1 MPNDKSYGSPYK
13 MKAGKMGPMQKN
25 FGASLAINKKLD
37 KDNMAGGLTG
47 KPSTGELDGPLAKKK
62 NGVAP
67 TNKTATTRKNNPGKL
82 GGKAKRDSIL
92 SDTNNDGNMI
102 TRGFA
107 KAKANRKAAKA
118 KRDAKKNNKANA
130 VFNNAKTEQSLK
142 KTNKAKVNKAKPSK
156 VGQFSTKKK
165 LEGELVVNNKI
176 NTTKVSPKAKNQ
188 AKINAKN
195 KGGGYSNAKSV
206 NAMVV
211 QRTKFNADPKNKGKK
226 YPGQAEINK
235 RLKKNP
241 KKFD

>member
-13 MKAGKMGPMQKN
+13 MRAGKMGPMQKN

-62 NGVAP
+62 GGIAP
-67 TNKTATTRKNNPGKL
+67 TNKTATTRKKNAGKL

-118 KRDAKKNNKANA
+118 KSTAKKNNKANA

-142 KTNKAKVNKAKPSK
+142 KTNKPNAVVNNAKTEQKIKKKTGLEVNKNLMDKK
-156 VGQFSTKKK
+156 VVTNTKKK
-165 LEGELVVNNKI
+165 VDHNKGLKGKTGQARTDYY
-176 NTTKVSPKAKNQ
+176 NKHKLKHDDTVTTKNKKFNTKTFSKTQFEKAK
-188 AKINAKN
+188 K
-195 KGGGYSNAKSV
+195 
-206 NAMVV
+206 
-211 QRTKFNADPKNKGKK
+211 
-226 YPGQAEINK
+226 
-235 RLKKNP
+235 
-241 KKFD
+241 

>member
-62 NGVAP
+62 GGVAP
-67 TNKTATTRKNNPGKL
+67 TNKTATTRKKNPGKL

-118 KRDAKKNNKANA
+118 KSTAKKNNKANA
-130 VFNNAKTEQSLK
+130 AFNNAKTEQNLKNTPTTKLEVNKKLMDKKVESNTSKKIDHNKGLKGKTGQARTDYYNKHKLKHDDTITTK
-142 KTNKAKVNKAKPSK
+142 KT
-156 VGQFSTKKK
+156 
-165 LEGELVVNNKI
+165 
-176 NTTKVSPKAKNQ
+176 VSKNQ
-188 AKINAKN
+188 GRRA
-195 KGGGYSNAKSV
+195 
-206 NAMVV
+206 
-211 QRTKFNADPKNKGKK
+211 R
-226 YPGQAEINK
+226 
-235 RLKKNP
+235 
-241 KKFD
+241 